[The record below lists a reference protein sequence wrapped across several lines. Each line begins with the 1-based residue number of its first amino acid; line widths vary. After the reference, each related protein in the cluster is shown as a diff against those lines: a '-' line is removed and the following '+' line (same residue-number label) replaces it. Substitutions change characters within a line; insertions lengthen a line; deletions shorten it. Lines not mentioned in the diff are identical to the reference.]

1 MSHPLSSANIPTVEV
16 AVFPNQ
22 SAAMPTE
29 TAATPNRSASMNGIK
44 SLVNSD
50 EQHTNQQ
57 QPLKNITN
65 KLMETHSDM
74 VRMVQS

>member
-1 MSHPLSSANIPTVEV
+1 
-16 AVFPNQ
+16 
-22 SAAMPTE
+22 
-29 TAATPNRSASMNGIK
+29 MNGIK

-50 EQHTNQQ
+50 EQHTNQQHTNQQHTNQQ